1 MSLMSSELAGEFFI
15 TSATWVVCK
24 SGWRAIEAVD
34 KITLNNYQL
43 MAYFTKII
51 FKLIFSVVVL
61 QCSVSFCC
69 KAK

>member
-24 SGWRAIEAVD
+24 SGWTAIEAVD